1 MAFESASSAS
11 ERANADAAAF
21 PGGNVNES
29 RGSYRILKIPR
40 SREVIIIVKKRNSNK
55 NNINNN
61 NSTLIIETL
70 TIVTKM
76 YKFF

>member
-40 SREVIIIVKKRNSNK
+40 SREVITIVKKK
-55 NNINNN
+55 
-61 NSTLIIETL
+61 
-70 TIVTKM
+70 K
-76 YKFF
+76 